1 MASPNVTWVGPN
13 QALMKEYT
21 FTNTADNIVEYV
33 ETWTGNKN
41 DAAWPTFAPGGT
53 TNVGGS
59 EILTW
64 YSVESE
70 YGKNK
75 ALSSL
80 TAKASNKFNV
90 NRAKWS
96 MEQAL
101 ESVTYRV
108 LPDYTDN
115 NHDFTVPF
123 LAPVVTA
130 TLFSIGVPN
139 LTTNTPNLADCPF
152 TYDANQPLSVS
163 FHNYSVTYGW
173 VQTKEPQ
180 LTSEGWQ
187 MVARWRWM
195 VTSSS

>member
-1 MASPNVTWVGPN
+1 MASPNVTWGGPN
-13 QALMKEYT
+13 LASMKEQT
-21 FTNTADNIVEYV
+21 FIHTADNIIEYV
-33 ETWTGNKN
+33 ETWNGNK
-41 DAAWPTFAPGGT
+41 DDTAWPNYAPGGT
-53 TNVGGS
+53 ANVGGS
-59 EILTW
+59 ETLTW

-70 YGKNK
+70 SGKNK

-115 NHDFTVPF
+115 NYDFTVPF
-123 LAPVVTA
+123 LVPVVTA
-130 TLFSIGVPN
+130 TLFSIKVPN
-139 LTTNTPNLADCPF
+139 ITTNIPNLSDCPF
-152 TYDANQPLSVS
+152 TYNANQPLFVP

-187 MVARWRWM
+187 MVTRWRWM

>member
-1 MASPNVTWVGPN
+1 MASPNVTWGGLN
-13 QALMKEYT
+13 LASMKEQT
-21 FTNTADNIVEYV
+21 FIHTADNIIEYV
-33 ETWTGNKN
+33 ETWNGNKH
-41 DAAWPTFAPGGT
+41 DTAWPNYAPGGT
-53 TNVGGS
+53 ATVEGS
-59 EILTW
+59 ETLTW

-70 YGKNK
+70 SGKNK

-108 LPDYTDN
+108 LPDYTDTN
-115 NHDFTVPF
+115 YDFSAPF

-130 TLFSIGVPN
+130 TLFSIEVPN
-139 LTTNTPNLADCPF
+139 LATDTPNLSDCPF
-152 TYDANQPLSVS
+152 TYSANQPYGVE
-163 FHNYSVTYGW
+163 FHNISVTYGW

-187 MVARWRWM
+187 IVIRWRWM
-195 VTSSS
+195 VISSS